1 MHQQKKDDE
10 TRDPYAMLSGGDPPD
25 DYPDWNNPEDA
36 EDAPEGYY
44 DDAEEFDGEFEDG
57 SYIPGPDD
65 PDYDLS
71 EQAGYANWDDRK
83 AGPLLP
89 QWVIATV
96 CVILILAIAIPALL
110 LVR

>member
-1 MHQQKKDDE
+1 MFQHKKE
-10 TRDPYAMLSGGDPPD
+10 DPSDPFAMLSGGDPPD
-25 DYPDWNNPEDA
+25 DFPDWNNPEDA

-44 DDAEEFDGEFEDG
+44 DDDYDEDDD

-71 EQAGYANWDDRK
+71 EAAGYSGYDEGR

-89 QWVIATV
+89 QWVIVTV
-96 CVILILAIAIPALL
+96 CVVLILAVVVPAVLL
-110 LVR
+110 AR

>member
-10 TRDPYAMLSGGDPPD
+10 TRDPYAMLSGGEPPD
-25 DYPDWNNPEDA
+25 DYPDWNNPEDQ

-44 DDAEEFDGEFEDG
+44 DDEFDGELEDG

-71 EQAGYANWDDRK
+71 EQAGYAGWDDRSR
-83 AGPLLP
+83 PLIP
-89 QWVIATV
+89 QWLIATISI
-96 CVILILAIAIPALL
+96 ILILSIAIPAIFLL
-110 LVR
+110 R

>member
-1 MHQQKKDDE
+1 MHQQKKDE
-10 TRDPYAMLSGGDPPD
+10 PSRDPYAALSGGDPPD

-44 DDAEEFDGEFEDG
+44 ADDDETEDDDD

-71 EQAGYANWDDRK
+71 EEAGYAGWEAPESRD
-83 AGPLLP
+83 LLP

-96 CVILILAIAIPALL
+96 SIILILAIAIPAIFLL
-110 LVR
+110 R

>member
-10 TRDPYAMLSGGDPPD
+10 TRDPYAMLQGGEPPD

-44 DDAEEFDGEFEDG
+44 DDEDDDEFGDD
-57 SYIPGPDD
+57 SYIPDESD
-65 PDYDLS
+65 PDFDLS
-71 EQAGYANWDDRK
+71 EAHGYADWDDSE
-83 AGPLLP
+83 AAPLIP

-96 CVILILAIAIPALL
+96 CIALILAIAIPAIL